1 MKTQFIQSAIT
12 RNLHSISLFMLVAL
26 LASCGGGAAKEEE
39 GHGGHGEEEGH
50 GGGST
55 VTVAPEQFAAIEGV
69 LGKVEMK
76 DLTTALKTTG
86 FLKVPPQNVADVTSS
101 LGGTVREV
109 LVQEGDHV
117 KKGQA
122 LASIADQAIID
133 LQRDYLDAKARLVYA
148 KAELDRQT
156 ELAGANVSAQKT
168 LQQATAEHA
177 SLRANV
183 NANAELLRLIN
194 IDPEKLSADAIRST
208 GNIVSPIDG
217 TVAHIAVNVGSKVS
231 GDAPM
236 FRVVNN
242 SKLHVDLFLYEQD
255 IAKVK
260 VGQKIDL
267 SLTNLP
273 GKNYT
278 AVVFAIGSAFESE
291 TKTIPVHAEITG
303 DKEGLIDGM
312 GVTARIDVG
321 NANTTAVLS
330 EAIVNMEGKD
340 FVFIRTAGEE
350 EHGHAHDEEP
360 AHKEEAAHKHAEG
373 EEHDH
378 AKENAAAHAK
388 GEDHGHDH
396 GEEAE
401 GAHKEG
407 DGHDHGKEQGTG
419 HTEGEGHDHDAA
431 PGSMT
436 FQRVEVKR
444 GTTDGPY
451 TAVTFLQAVHA
462 NAVVV
467 TGGAYYLIAMM
478 NTSEGHEH

>member
-1 MKTQFIQSAIT
+1 MKTQQINSALARTLSRLGGIPQF
-12 RNLHSISLFMLVAL
+12 LVLCMLTMA
-26 LASCGGGAAKEEE
+26 LASCGGGAASGEEEE
-39 GHGGHGEEEGH
+39 GHGHGEEEGH

-55 VTVAPEQFAAIEGV
+55 VTVSPQQFTAIEGK
-69 LGKVEMK
+69 LGRVEMK
-76 DLTTALKTTG
+76 DLTTALKATG
-86 FLKVPPQNVADVTSS
+86 FLKVPPQNVADVTAV

-109 LVQEGDHV
+109 LVLEGDHV

-156 ELAGANVSAQKT
+156 ELAGANMSAQKT
-168 LQQATAEHA
+168 LQQTTADHA
-177 SLRANV
+177 SLRASV
-183 NANAELLRLIN
+183 NANAELLRMVN
-194 IDPEKLSADAIRST
+194 IDPEKLNADAIRST
-208 GNIVSPIDG
+208 GSIVSPIDG

-231 GDAPM
+231 GDATM

-273 GKNYT
+273 GRNYT

-321 NANTTAVLS
+321 NANTTAVLT

-340 FVFIRTAGEE
+340 FVFIRTEGEE
-350 EHGHAHDEEP
+350 EHGHE
-360 AHKEEAAHKHAEG
+360 EEAGHKHADEAEHSHAEG

-378 AKENAAAHAK
+378 EAENKEVHAK
-388 GEDHGHDH
+388 GEEHEHDH
-396 GEEAE
+396 ADEH
-401 GAHKEG
+401 AHG
-407 DGHDHGKEQGTG
+407 DEHAHA
-419 HTEGEGHDHDAA
+419 AA

-436 FQRVEVKR
+436 FQRFEVKR
-444 GTTDGPY
+444 GTTDGAY
-451 TAVTFLQAVHA
+451 TAVTFLQEAPA
-462 NAVVV
+462 NAEVAV
-467 TGGAYYLIAMM
+467 GGAYYLIAMM
-478 NTSEGHEH
+478 NTSAGHEH